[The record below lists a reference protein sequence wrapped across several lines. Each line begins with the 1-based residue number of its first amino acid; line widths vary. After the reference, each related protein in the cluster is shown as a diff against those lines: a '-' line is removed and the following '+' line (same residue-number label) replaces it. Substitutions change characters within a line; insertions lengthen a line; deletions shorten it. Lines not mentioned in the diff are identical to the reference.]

1 MFQFNNRPLS
11 IDTSLVVNRLIFHYE
26 KWDIKKRGIAVLN
39 LLKWP
44 IQQVNDSKG
53 RTETLKSEMRVEMRL
68 MKN

>member
-1 MFQFNNRPLS
+1 MNA
-11 IDTSLVVNRLIFHYE
+11 
-26 KWDIKKRGIAVLN
+26 IKKRGIAVLN

-53 RTETLKSEMRVEMRL
+53 RTETLKSEMRVEMRR